1 LPAIKSVRLSCGGA
15 FTIFATA
22 SQPIASKLRSH
33 DGEVGEVGEA
43 CPALHIWNQSAMMR
57 GLSRYETAMR
67 RLLCLLLLILAL
79 PAAGAGLLDSRP
91 NATLGGAPLD
101 NRKDFLPVRQAF
113 QLSLIETT
121 PESIKLRFVATEGYY
136 LYRHRFQFRTE
147 PVDIG
152 LGAAQ
157 LPAGEAKHDEY
168 FGDVEVYHGII
179 DVDLP
184 RTPGDN
190 RPFTLL
196 VGYQGCAD
204 KGLCYPPETER
215 LSIGEPTPVDA
226 GSAPATASA
235 WSWKA
240 LALFFLAGIGLTFTP
255 CVLPMLP
262 ILSGVVLRGQVGG
275 LRGLSL
281 SLAYVLPMAI
291 CFAVLGALMGVF
303 GAGLNLQ
310 ARLQSAWVLV
320 PFSLFFVLFA
330 VAMFGVFELRLPQS
344 ISTRLDRIAGKT
356 EGGSLWGAAVL
367 GVVSSLLVSPCVSA
381 PLAGALLY
389 ISASGDALGGGLKLF
404 ALGLGM
410 GAPLLLVATGG
421 ATWLPK
427 SGPWLVTVKNAIG
440 VLLLALAIGL
450 LSRVLPGPITLL
462 LTGLLC
468 AGVALFL
475 GTLEFTEK
483 TARQR
488 LAQLLGL
495 FLLAYALACWF
506 GAWSGQSDPTRPLG
520 RGQATLISSNGNAI
534 NPSDWQTISTGAEL
548 DRALGEAKAA
558 GQPLLL
564 DWYAD
569 WCISCKVIEHEVLP
583 DPGVIAQLKGYR
595 LVRFDMTDSNAEQ
608 RALLDRYKLFGPP
621 ALLIFG
627 KNGLERGD
635 VRVVGEIDAN
645 GLVERLIRANDQI

>member
-1 LPAIKSVRLSCGGA
+1 
-15 FTIFATA
+15 
-22 SQPIASKLRSH
+22 
-33 DGEVGEVGEA
+33 
-43 CPALHIWNQSAMMR
+43 
-57 GLSRYETAMR
+57 MR

-79 PAAGAGLLDSRP
+79 PAVGAGILDGRP
-91 NATLGGAPLD
+91 NSVLGGSTLD
-101 NRKDFLPVRQAF
+101 NSKDFLPVREAF
-113 QLSLIETT
+113 QLNLIDTT

-147 PVDIG
+147 PADIG

-157 LPAGEAKHDEY
+157 LPAGEQKHDEY
-168 FGDVEVYHGII
+168 FGDVEVYHGIV

-184 RTPGDN
+184 RKPGDN
-190 RPFTLL
+190 RPFTL
-196 VGYQGCAD
+196 VVTYQGCAD

-215 LSIGEPTPVDA
+215 LSIGDAAATPA
-226 GSAPATASA
+226 GMPPATQAA
-235 WSWKA
+235 TGWDWKE

-275 LRGLSL
+275 WRGFSL

-291 CFAVLGALMGVF
+291 CFAALGALMGVF

-320 PFSLFFVLFA
+320 PFSLFFVVFA
-330 VAMFGVFELRLPQS
+330 IAMFGFFELRLPYA
-344 ISTRLDRIAGKT
+344 ISSRLDRIAGRT

-389 ISASGDALGGGLKLF
+389 ISASGDALGGALKLF

-410 GAPLLLVATGG
+410 GAPLLLIATWG
-421 ATWLPK
+421 ATWLPR
-427 SGPWLVTVKNAIG
+427 SGPWLLLVKNAIG
-440 VLLLALAIGL
+440 ILLLALAIAL
-450 LSRVLPGPITLL
+450 LSRVLPGEITLML
-462 LTGLLC
+462 AGLLA

-475 GTLEFTEK
+475 GALEFTEK
-483 TARQR
+483 TTRQR
-488 LAQLLGL
+488 LGQLLGL
-495 FLLAYALACWF
+495 FLLVYALTCWF
-506 GAWSGQSDPTRPLG
+506 GAWSGQTDPTRPLG
-520 RGQATLISSNGNAI
+520 RAQPSLINGSSAVASAG
-534 NPSDWQTISTGAEL
+534 WQTITTPAEL
-548 DRALGEAKAA
+548 DRALSDAKANS
-558 GQPLLL
+558 QPLLL

-583 DPGVIAQLKGYR
+583 DPGVVSQLKGYR
-595 LVRFDMTDSNAEQ
+595 LIRFDMTDSNAEQ

-627 KNGLERGD
+627 KNGQERAD

-645 GLVERLIRANDQI
+645 DLVERLIRANDQI

>member
-1 LPAIKSVRLSCGGA
+1 
-15 FTIFATA
+15 
-22 SQPIASKLRSH
+22 
-33 DGEVGEVGEA
+33 
-43 CPALHIWNQSAMMR
+43 
-57 GLSRYETAMR
+57 MR

-79 PAAGAGLLDSRP
+79 PATGAGLLDSRP
-91 NATLGGAPLD
+91 NATLGGAALD
-101 NRKDFLPVRQAF
+101 NSKDFLPVRQAF
-113 QLSLIETT
+113 QLNLIGTT
-121 PESIKLRFVATEGYY
+121 TESIKLRFVATEGYY

-147 PVDIG
+147 PADIS
-152 LGAAQ
+152 LGSAQ
-157 LPAGEAKHDEY
+157 LPDGEKKHDEY
-168 FGDVEVYHGII
+168 FGDVEVYHGILDI
-179 DVDLP
+179 DLP
-184 RTPGDN
+184 RPPNDN
-190 RPFTLL
+190 RPFTL
-196 VGYQGCAD
+196 VVTYQGCAD

-215 LSIGEPTPVDA
+215 LSIGDPAAVPT
-226 GSAPATASA
+226 ATAPTTA
-235 WSWKA
+235 GWSWKE

-262 ILSGVVLRGQVGG
+262 ILSGVVLRGQIGG

-281 SLAYVLPMAI
+281 SLAYVLPMAVS
-291 CFAVLGALMGVF
+291 FAALGALMGMF

-320 PFSLFFVLFA
+320 PFSLFFVIFA
-330 VAMFGVFELRLPQS
+330 VAMFGIFELRLPQA

-356 EGGSLWGAAVL
+356 QGGSLWGAAVL

-389 ISASGDALGGGLKLF
+389 ISASGDALGGALKLF

-440 VLLLALAIGL
+440 VLLLGLAIAL
-450 LSRVLPGPITLL
+450 LSRIVPGQITLL
-462 LTGLLC
+462 LTGLLA
-468 AGVALFL
+468 AGVAVFL
-475 GTLEFTEK
+475 GALEFGVK
-483 TARQR
+483 NSRQR

-495 FLLAYALACWF
+495 FLLVYALTCWF

-520 RGQATLISSNGNAI
+520 RAQAALSSTGTAVANAA
-534 NPSDWQTISTGAEL
+534 DWQTITSAAEL
-548 DRALGEAKAA
+548 ERVLSEAKNA
-558 GQPLLL
+558 GQPLML

-583 DPGVIAQLKGYR
+583 DPQVINQLKGYR
-595 LVRFDMTDSNAEQ
+595 LIRFDMTDSNAEQ

-621 ALLIFG
+621 ALLIFS
-627 KNGLERGD
+627 KNGSERSD
-635 VRVVGEIDAN
+635 VRIIGEIDAK
-645 GLVERLIRANDQI
+645 GLVERLTRANDQI